1 MKHIYMFGTGSNVL
15 KCMTCQ
21 KTFPLTITNATRTN
35 PSFGT
40 FELNFDY
47 SLGNGITNLQEIG
60 LFGNLGDTVSVTDNI
75 TSNHYKETIKFVKH
89 YEGVGASHK
98 LWIFYYNGEG
108 YKWNISATNLIV
120 DNIPPV
126 ISQAIPNDNINWSRT
141 KSIIISGTENY
152 CTSVTAKILNNK
164 GKTIFTR

>member
-1 MKHIYMFGTGSNVL
+1 MKHIYMFGIGSNVL

-35 PSFGT
+35 PSLGT
-40 FELNFDY
+40 FELDFDY
-47 SLGNGITNLQEIG
+47 SFGNGVKNIQEIG

-75 TSNHYKETIKFVKH
+75 TSSHYKETIKFVKH
-89 YEGVGASHK
+89 YEGVGASYK

-120 DNIPPV
+120 DTIPPV
-126 ISQAIPNDNINWSRT
+126 ILEAKLGDTAEWSRT
-141 KSIIISGTENY
+141 KPVVISGTENY
-152 CTSVTAKILNNK
+152 CGTITAKIVNSK
-164 GKTIFTR
+164 GTTIFTR